1 MTVLEVYENFITSRR
16 LADLSQNTITDYN
29 NFLKPFLRFVGEQ
42 SDFIELTQET
52 IHAYI
57 NSLLKRNISKATRST
72 YIHNL
77 RIFLHWAERE
87 YPVLYDA
94 RKIKIPKTPK
104 KNVRIY
110 SNEDIE
116 IIFNTIT
123 YSTSWIEK
131 RNRCIV
137 ALMYDSGLRQA
148 EVCTLQKRHVYFN
161 MNRMVV
167 CGKGNKERTVPIG
180 KMTKKYMQE
189 YLAECPYQSEN
200 VFVGNHGEPLTCNAV
215 KLFMSKLA
223 KKLPFEF
230 SSHKLRHN
238 FATNYCIDQYRTK
251 NHVDIYR
258 LMILMGHED
267 IATTKRYLHHANEIL
282 SADDCVSHLDNVM
295 LQSS

>member
-1 MTVLEVYENFITSRR
+1 MTVLEAYENFIASRR
-16 LADLSQNTITDYN
+16 LADLSQSTITDYN

-42 SDFIELTQET
+42 SDFLELTQET
-52 IHAYI
+52 INSYI
-57 NSLLKRNISKATRST
+57 NSLLNRNISKATRST
-72 YIHNL
+72 YIRNL

-110 SNEDIE
+110 SDEDIE

-123 YSTSWIEK
+123 YNTSWIEK

-167 CGKGNKERTVPIG
+167 RGKGDKERTVPIG

-189 YLAECPYQSEN
+189 YLSECPYQSEY
-200 VFVGNHGEPLTCNAV
+200 VFVGYNGEPLTCNAV
-215 KLFMSKLA
+215 KLFVSKLA

-238 FATNYCIDQYRTK
+238 FATNYCIDQYRTR
-251 NHVDIYR
+251 NNVDIYR
-258 LMILMGHED
+258 LMYLMGHED
-267 IATTKRYLHHANEIL
+267 IKTTKRYLHYANEIL
-282 SADDCVSHLDNVM
+282 SAQDCVSHLDSVM
-295 LQSS
+295 LQST